1 MVLEKKIIET
11 NSSDKK
17 VENSGEIKTA
27 LNRAI
32 IEQKKVHKLIRLF
45 ILALF
50 FIFVVFMLG

>member
-11 NSSDKK
+11 SSTDQKI
-17 VENSGEIKTA
+17 ENSGEIKTA
-27 LNRAI
+27 LDRAI
-32 IEQKKVHKLIRLF
+32 IEQKKVHKLINLF